1 MEIINLSN
9 RKEVEVNIN
18 GNECIVS
25 LSLKNINHFQESTKI
40 GLTKAIDKMKKGDLN
55 IILKL
60 IYSKFK
66 KYIFGQAIDSAIL
79 FIMIFISMTI
89 FKIPYAIFISFILAI
104 CAAVPILGP
113 LIGIIITTIIMII
126 AGYKNILFFILIV
139 IIRISYIELNYKRSL

>member
-1 MEIINLSN
+1 MKIDIKKKESNFSFFFFKKGIIYMEIINLSN

-60 IYSKFK
+60 IYSMVSDK
-66 KYIFGQAIDSAIL
+66 KTGRVL
-79 FIMIFISMTI
+79 G
-89 FKIPYAIFISFILAI
+89 ISFL
-104 CAAVPILGP
+104 
-113 LIGIIITTIIMII
+113 
-126 AGYKNILFFILIV
+126 KNLMKWKQLKHYN
-139 IIRISYIELNYKRSL
+139 R

>member
-1 MEIINLSN
+1 MKIDIKKKESNFSFFFFKKGIIYMEIINLSN

-60 IYSKFK
+60 IYSMVSDKKTGRVLGYKFFK
-66 KYIFGQAIDSAIL
+66 KFDE
-79 FIMIFISMTI
+79 ME
-89 FKIPYAIFISFILAI
+89 KIEALQP
-104 CAAVPILGP
+104 
-113 LIGIIITTIIMII
+113 IIMELLNKDMPE
-126 AGYKNILFFILIV
+126 AKNE
-139 IIRISYIELNYKRSL
+139 SEKK

>member
-1 MEIINLSN
+1 MKIDIKKKESNFSFFFFKKGIIYMEIINLSN

-60 IYSKFK
+60 IYSMVSDKKTGRVLGYKFFK
-66 KYIFGQAIDSAIL
+66 KFDE
-79 FIMIFISMTI
+79 METI
-89 FKIPYAIFISFILAI
+89 ESLQP
-104 CAAVPILGP
+104 
-113 LIGIIITTIIMII
+113 IIMELLNKDMPE
-126 AGYKNILFFILIV
+126 AKNE
-139 IIRISYIELNYKRSL
+139 SEKK

>member
-1 MEIINLSN
+1 MKIDIKKKESNFSFFFFKKGIIYMEIINLSN

-60 IYSKFK
+60 IYSMVSDKKTGRVLGYKFFK
-66 KYIFGQAIDSAIL
+66 KFDE
-79 FIMIFISMTI
+79 METI
-89 FKIPYAIFISFILAI
+89 EALQP
-104 CAAVPILGP
+104 
-113 LIGIIITTIIMII
+113 IIMELLNKDMPE
-126 AGYKNILFFILIV
+126 AKN
-139 IIRISYIELNYKRSL
+139 ETEKK

>member
-1 MEIINLSN
+1 MKIDIKKKESNFSFFFLKKGIIYMEIINLSN

-60 IYSKFK
+60 IYSMVSDKKTGRVLGYKFFK
-66 KYIFGQAIDSAIL
+66 KFDE
-79 FIMIFISMTI
+79 METI
-89 FKIPYAIFISFILAI
+89 EALQP
-104 CAAVPILGP
+104 
-113 LIGIIITTIIMII
+113 IIMELLNKDMPE
-126 AGYKNILFFILIV
+126 AKNE
-139 IIRISYIELNYKRSL
+139 SEKK